1 MKHRLLTFAAAM
13 LLVVSAFGQASI
25 KRHIFEEA
33 YDAAQAKGN
42 IFKAGSSWVPYPA
55 YSDREAWAELA
66 EGNEE
71 YLIKIGEKYLKHQ
84 WRPMLASEYLEY
96 EKTGNRSL
104 GKKDEGNKKAIV
116 ALTIAELV
124 EGKGRFLMPLLDGLY
139 MQCQV
144 FSWCHPQHT
153 KSQDSRRTLPRKDW
167 KHISLH
173 SANCGATI
181 AFALYFFEEE
191 FRKMDPYIP
200 ELIKATLKEFI
211 MDPFLDES
219 KDGKPHWWTGFNRRD
234 NRLMNNW
241 TPYCTAH
248 AITPFL
254 LFEEDEARL
263 TKALKRSAQMM
274 DMYMNDVRSDGACDE
289 GPSYWSMAV
298 GKVYDYARMMCDA
311 SGGKMNVLED
321 HLIRRMGEFK
331 SKTYFTDG
339 WVQNYA
345 DGTARNVGDVPLLY
359 RYGVDTKSQ
368 ELVDFSIYCSADP
381 SKRKFK
387 PLRLTFGQT
396 FRCLESLRYAQ
407 HMKKA
412 QEKAINGCGGD
423 WYKMKYYLR
432 ANVGSEWYNETEY
445 SILRHDGWIMAN
457 KGGNNG
463 ESHNHNDVGSGLLYV
478 DEIPILIDP
487 GVGTYTKLTFSP
499 KRYTV
504 WLHQSDWHN
513 VPKINGVSQIAG
525 RQYAAKGSDCNLKK
539 RIFTSDIAGAYPDS
553 AACRSWHRKWTL
565 GRGEVVIS
573 DTYSLKE
580 RKAAD
585 VENFIVRGRV
595 YLPGQTTSSG
605 KVVKE
610 GEVIVVGL
618 SYTRKRELM
627 MRIEYPEGF
636 TPSVTVQ
643 DCTYDKKIRNV
654 WGDEI
659 LRISFTSAQDAPTEG
674 KYEFRISKAS
684 EVEIVNQ

>member
-1 MKHRLLTFAAAM
+1 MKQKLMTFAAAM
-13 LLVVSAFGQASI
+13 LLVLPLFGQASV

-66 EGNEE
+66 QGSED
-71 YLIKIGEKYLKHQ
+71 YLIKIGEKHMNRQ
-84 WRPMLASEYLEY
+84 WRPMMASEYLEY
-96 EKTGNRSL
+96 EKTGNRAL
-104 GKKDEGNKKAIV
+104 GKRDEENKNAIV

-124 EGKGRFLMPLLDGLY
+124 EGKGRFLLPLLDGIY

-153 KSQDSRRTLPRKDW
+153 KSQDSKRTLPRKDW
-167 KHISLH
+167 KHVSLH

-200 ELIKATLKEFI
+200 ELIKATLKEYI

-234 NRLMNNW
+234 GRLMNNW

-248 AITPFL
+248 AITTFL
-254 LFEEDEARL
+254 LFEEDQARL

-311 SGGKMNVLED
+311 SGGKMNLLKD
-321 HLIRRMGEFK
+321 PLIKRMGEFK

-345 DGTARNVGDVPLLY
+345 DGTARNVGNVPLLY

-368 ELVDFSIYCSADP
+368 ELTDFAIYCSANP
-381 SKRKFK
+381 PKKEFK
-387 PLRLTFGQT
+387 PLRLNFGQT
-396 FRCLESLRYAQ
+396 FRCLEALRYAR
-407 HMKKA
+407 HMRKA
-412 QEKAINGCGGD
+412 QEKAINGCEGD

-445 SILRHDGWIMAN
+445 SIIRHDGWIMAN

-463 ESHNHNDVGSGLLYV
+463 ESHNHNDVGTGVLYV
-478 DEIPILIDP
+478 DEIPVLIDP
-487 GVGTYTKLTFSP
+487 GVGIYTKKTFGSQ
-499 KRYTV
+499 RYTV

-513 VPKINGVSQIAG
+513 APKINGVSQIVG
-525 RQYAAKGSDCNLKK
+525 REHAAKGTACDLKK
-539 RIFTSDIAGAYPDS
+539 RVFSTDIVGAYPDT
-553 AACRSWHRKWTL
+553 AACNSWHRTWTL

-580 RKAAD
+580 RKAPD
-585 VENFIVRGRV
+585 VENLIVRGRV
-595 YLPGQTTSSG
+595 YLPGQITSSG
-605 KVVKE
+605 RVVKE
-610 GEVIVVGL
+610 GEVIFVGL

-627 MRIEYPEGF
+627 MRIEYPQGM

-643 DCTYDKKIRNV
+643 DCSYDKKIRNV

-659 LRISFTSAQDAPTEG
+659 QRISFTSAQDAPTEG
-674 KYEFRISKAS
+674 KYEFRISKVS
-684 EVEIVNQ
+684 EVQIVNQ